1 MPIKLVSSEEAK
13 WWCWLGKQLVLV
25 MSGAAVSDGLDWIFL
40 AAEDLEADELK
51 RIYRPLIT

>member
-1 MPIKLVSSEEAK
+1 MSSEEAK

-25 MSGAAVSDGLDWIFL
+25 MSGAAVSGGLDWIFL